1 MKFPIYST
9 VLALNVSDQGI
20 VRPSAF
26 AVLELMVNSNVVGTC
41 TGSSAGFIPFKIWS
55 LAAPSPANVRFGG
68 PKRTFGKRGPN
79 RTAQNQVCSGRCAA
93 SSAER
98 CRLVERF
105 LGAFRRFFTGFSGLA
120 CLGGE
125 GGGRLMFL
133 SRFTKASAISG
144 MSEGPSSGSV
154 CIVASSRSA

>member
-1 MKFPIYST
+1 MSGRMAT
-9 VLALNVSDQGI
+9 
-20 VRPSAF
+20 
-26 AVLELMVNSNVVGTC
+26 
-41 TGSSAGFIPFKIWS
+41 
-55 LAAPSPANVRFGG
+55 FGG
-68 PKRTFGKRGPN
+68 KADIRQKGAS
-79 RTAQNQVCSGRCAA
+79 RTAQSQVGSRRCAA
-93 SSAER
+93 SSAES
-98 CRLVERF
+98 CRPVERF
-105 LGAFRRFFTGFSGLA
+105 LGAFRRFFTGLGARA